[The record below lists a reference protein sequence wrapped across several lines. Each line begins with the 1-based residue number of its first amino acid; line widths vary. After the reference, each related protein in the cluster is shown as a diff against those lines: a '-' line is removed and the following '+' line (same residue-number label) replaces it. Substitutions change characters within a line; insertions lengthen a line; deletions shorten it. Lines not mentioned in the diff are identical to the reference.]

1 MSPAHRWLPFCVF
14 FLLAF
19 AFAMACFLP
28 IAMAQPV
35 AAPVADGVVNLAPL
49 VDAVFSA
56 LVVALTAVVAWVGRV
71 AFVWLKVDADSK
83 VRAYVQETIGRGV
96 AYGLEQ
102 ARAWAA
108 TNSSVKIRSA
118 TVELAAEYILAAVP
132 DGLKRLGVTEEK
144 LKRLIEARLA
154 PQVFKSAPAP
164 LGTESL

>member
-1 MSPAHRWLPFCVF
+1 MSQAHRWLPFCVF

-19 AFAMACFLP
+19 SFAMACFLP

-56 LVVALTAVVAWVGRV
+56 LGVALTAVVAWVGRG
-71 AFVWLKVDADSK
+71 AFVWFKIDTDSK
-83 VRAYVQETIGRGV
+83 VRAYVQDTIGRGL
-96 AYGLEQ
+96 AYGLDQ
-102 ARAWAA
+102 AKAWAA

-118 TVELAAEYILAAVP
+118 TVELAAEYVLAAVP

-154 PQVFKSAPAP
+154 PQVFKIVPP
-164 LGTESL
+164 PPGTESL